1 MSILSKQ
8 GLLHGQKIGKL
19 DFCEH
24 YIFGKQCRV
33 KFNIEFLVYFLKYKS
48 DVFVSLKQNKMLIEK
63 QTCKKIV
70 FGELMVWIIT

>member
-1 MSILSKQ
+1 M
-8 GLLHGQKIGKL
+8 
-19 DFCEH
+19 
-24 YIFGKQCRV
+24 CRV

>member
-33 KFNIEFLVYFLKYKS
+33 KFNIELLVYFLNTRVMFLS
-48 DVFVSLKQNKMLIEK
+48 P
-63 QTCKKIV
+63 
-70 FGELMVWIIT
+70 

>member
-33 KFNIEFLVYFLKYKS
+33 KFNIGFLVYFLKYMS
-48 DVFVSLKQNKMLIEK
+48 DVFVTLKKYKTLIEK
-63 QTCKKIV
+63 
-70 FGELMVWIIT
+70 